1 MNSKSKTVAF
11 IGVMAALEFVAMFLE
26 TYVFVALIPLAPP
39 CMLSLSVAITLS
51 VYADW
56 KNMFLGGTIMGCCS
70 FVIAALI
77 GNAVFI
83 LPWISI
89 LPRIFIGI
97 VAFGVSALVK
107 RIFRS
112 SENKFLK
119 NAIRDQYM
127 TAGYIEK
134 GEMHGNHIEKMKLA
148 QVQTEGGN
156 DYFLIEDG
164 ELLSI
169 LSTTE
174 KVALR
179 MDRHKLTEIE
189 YTNEFTP
196 EIFERVE
203 KNATLLTQ
211 EEKEPPLKKLYKDT
225 PEIKLKEGVTSLE
238 QVNYIPKFRGKE
250 QTQS

>member
-119 NAIRDQYM
+119 NVLPYSLGAIFGTLTNTLLVLTMMFLFKFIGTEEIVATFMAINFPLEVVGSAVITPVLVR
-127 TAGYIEK
+127 AVKKFK
-134 GEMHGNHIEKMKLA
+134 G
-148 QVQTEGGN
+148 
-156 DYFLIEDG
+156 
-164 ELLSI
+164 
-169 LSTTE
+169 
-174 KVALR
+174 
-179 MDRHKLTEIE
+179 
-189 YTNEFTP
+189 
-196 EIFERVE
+196 E
-203 KNATLLTQ
+203 KNAPD
-211 EEKEPPLKKLYKDT
+211 ENE
-225 PEIKLKEGVTSLE
+225 
-238 QVNYIPKFRGKE
+238 VN
-250 QTQS
+250 